1 MLCYIMLNWYIYIF
15 IYLYIHTNVL
25 VNQKIYNCV
34 HIERIYIT
42 QDKCILYVLHELIV
56 YITTDNKIKNW
67 DNKGE

>member
-1 MLCYIMLNWYIYIF
+1 MTLTSLWITKDEL
-15 IYLYIHTNVL
+15 
-25 VNQKIYNCV
+25 

-42 QDKCILYVLHELIV
+42 QDKCILYVLQELIV